1 MIAIPAIDL
10 RDGACVQL
18 VGGAYD
24 AERVRLDDPV
34 EVARTWERAGFRRLH
49 VVDLDAATG
58 RGTNAEVIREILR
71 ATSLETQVGGG
82 IRDMDRIEALL
93 SGGADRVILG
103 TRAVEDEDWL
113 AEMTELYPTQI
124 IVAAD
129 VRDRRVVARGW
140 TETTGR
146 HVIDLIESLNDLALA
161 EVMVTAVH
169 REGQMQGTDLP
180 LMEDVAE
187 ESVHPVCASGGI
199 GSLGDLRALED
210 RGVASV
216 VIGMALY
223 TGAIDPRV
231 VAEEFAE

>member
-1 MIAIPAIDL
+1 MIAVPAIDL

-71 ATSLETQVGGG
+71 ATSLEAQVGGG
-82 IRDMDRIEALL
+82 IRDVDRIESLL
-93 SGGADRVILG
+93 SDGASRVILG

-146 HVIDLIESLNDLALA
+146 HVIDLIESLNDFPLA

-199 GSLGDLRALED
+199 GTIGDLRALED
-210 RGVASV
+210 CGVASV

>member
-71 ATSLETQVGGG
+71 STSLEAQVGGG
-82 IRDMDRIEALL
+82 IRDVDRIESLL
-93 SGGADRVILG
+93 SDGAARVILG

-146 HVIDLIESLNDLALA
+146 HVIDLIESLNDLPLA

-199 GSLGDLRALED
+199 GSIGDLRALED